1 VINNKENDMENYS
14 VLDKI
19 RRQYNPKLPECL
31 SKDISGV
38 GFEEVN
44 SGAENP
50 ESNKLKEIFPKTFG
64 KKYVKFVQKKE
75 KAENKLLSVGVV
87 LSGGQAPGGHN
98 VIAGIFDSIKKIN
111 QNSKLIGFL
120 GGPQGI
126 LDDKALEITKEII
139 DKYRNTGGFDLI
151 GSGRTKIET
160 DEQFEKSL
168 QVCKSRK
175 LDALVVIG
183 GDDSNTN
190 AALLAEF
197 FAAKNENIIVVGVP
211 KTIDGDLK
219 TDLIE
224 ASFGFDTAVK
234 VYSELIGN
242 VERDSMSAGKYWHFI
257 KLMGRSASH
266 ITLES
271 ALQTQPN
278 CAIISEEVKNKNQ
291 SLESIINDIAK
302 IIMDRGN
309 NKENYGV
316 VLIPEGLIEFVPEIG
331 ALIKEINKL
340 LGDNE
345 QHFSSL
351 KEFDKQSEWL
361 IKNLSQAASRVFS
374 SLPKII
380 QEQLLMDRDPHGNVQ
395 VSKIETEKLV
405 VSMVEKKLKELKES
419 GAYKGKFSSQS
430 HFFGYEGRCAFPSNF
445 DADYCYSLGYCAS
458 VLIASGLTGYMTSIT
473 GLSKPVSQWVPG
485 GVPISL
491 LMTIEERKGKL
502 KPVIKKAL
510 VELDG
515 VPFKTFE
522 KSRDEWAKKTSYLYP
537 GAIQYFGPDEVCNSP
552 TITLK
557 LEKGK

>member
-1 VINNKENDMENYS
+1 MENYS

-19 RRQYNPKLPECL
+19 RREYTPKLPECL
-31 SKDISGV
+31 SKDISAV
-38 GFEEVN
+38 GFEEVEA
-44 SGAENP
+44 GAKNP
-50 ESNKLKEIFPKTFG
+50 ESDKLKAILPKTFG

-75 KAENKLLSVGVV
+75 IAHNKPFSVGVV

-98 VIAGIFDSIKKIN
+98 VIAGIFDSLKKLN

-126 LDDKALEITKEII
+126 LDDKVLEITKEII
-139 DKYRNTGGFDLI
+139 DNYRNTGGFDLI

-168 QVCKSRK
+168 QVCKNRK
-175 LDALVVIG
+175 LDALVIIG

-197 FAAKNENIIVVGVP
+197 FVSKNENIAVIGVP

-234 VYSELIGN
+234 TYSELIGN

-266 ITLES
+266 ITLEC
-271 ALQTQPN
+271 ALQTHPN

-291 SLESIINDIAK
+291 SLENIINDVAK
-302 IIMDRGN
+302 IIMERGN
-309 NKENYGV
+309 NKQNYGV

-331 ALIKEINKL
+331 TLIKEINKL

-351 KEFDKQSEWL
+351 KEFEKQAEWL
-361 IKNLSQAASRVFS
+361 IKNLSQSASKVFS

-405 VSMVEKKLKELKES
+405 VTMVEKKLKQLKES
-419 GAYKGKFSSQS
+419 GEFKGKFSSQS

-445 DADYCYSLGYCAS
+445 DADYCYSLGYSAT

-473 GLSKPVSQWVPG
+473 GLSKPVLQWVSG

-491 LMTIEERKGKL
+491 LMTIEERKGKM

-515 VPFKTFE
+515 TPFKTFA
-522 KSRDEWAKKTSYLYP
+522 KSRDEWAKKTSYIYP
-537 GAIQYFGPDEVCNSP
+537 GAIQYFGPDEVCNKP
-552 TITLK
+552 TIALT

>member
-1 VINNKENDMENYS
+1 MKYS

-19 RRQYNPKLPECL
+19 RREYSPKLPECL
-31 SKDISGV
+31 TKDISAV
-38 GFEEVN
+38 GFDEVET
-44 SGAENP
+44 GAQNP
-50 ESNKLKEIFPKTFG
+50 ESDKLKEILPKTFG
-64 KKYVKFVQKKE
+64 KKYVKFGQKSE
-75 KAENKLLSVGVV
+75 KNSKAFAVGVV

-98 VIAGIFDSIKKIN
+98 VIAGIFDSLKKIN

-126 LDDKALEITKEII
+126 LDDKVLEITKEII
-139 DKYRNTGGFDLI
+139 DNYRNTGGFDLI

-197 FAAKNENIIVVGVP
+197 FVAKNENIAVIGVP

-234 VYSELIGN
+234 TYSELIGN

-266 ITLES
+266 ITLEC

-278 CAIISEEVKNKNQ
+278 CAIISEEVKKKNQ
-291 SLESIINDIAK
+291 SLENIINDVAK

-316 VLIPEGLIEFVPEIG
+316 VLIPEGLIEFIPEIG

-351 KEFDKQSEWL
+351 KEFEKQSEWL
-361 IKNLSQAASRVFS
+361 IKNLSQARQKFFQAFQKLYRNSFLWTGIRMVMSRF
-374 SLPKII
+374 
-380 QEQLLMDRDPHGNVQ
+380 Q
-395 VSKIETEKLV
+395 
-405 VSMVEKKLKELKES
+405 KLKQK
-419 GAYKGKFSSQS
+419 
-430 HFFGYEGRCAFPSNF
+430 N
-445 DADYCYSLGYCAS
+445 
-458 VLIASGLTGYMTSIT
+458 
-473 GLSKPVSQWVPG
+473 
-485 GVPISL
+485 
-491 LMTIEERKGKL
+491 
-502 KPVIKKAL
+502 
-510 VELDG
+510 
-515 VPFKTFE
+515 
-522 KSRDEWAKKTSYLYP
+522 
-537 GAIQYFGPDEVCNSP
+537 
-552 TITLK
+552 
-557 LEKGK
+557 